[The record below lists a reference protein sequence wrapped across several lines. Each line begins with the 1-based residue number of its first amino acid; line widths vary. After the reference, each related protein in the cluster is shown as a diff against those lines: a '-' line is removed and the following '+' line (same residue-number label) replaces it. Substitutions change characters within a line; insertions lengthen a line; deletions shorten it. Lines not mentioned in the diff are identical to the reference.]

1 MIEKQAERMC
11 VMIKNY
17 VNQKNRQNVSYT
29 INPDHRQI
37 DLYFT
42 RDRRVIIVGTA
53 DNNYIFWL
61 SVSACEDEAATGE
74 AFDQITRQEWETH
87 TALYLALKEAGFD
100 YEDLAWMYHD
110 RIVQSKQPGIAW
122 STPFGHCYG
131 TDDADNGKFFAHDI
145 AGFPD
150 ILETKCRIRAADG
163 LYFPVLKEY
172 LRILED
178 GDDPLYYMSPDV
190 RAIHEILKQEQYLI
204 LAEDIKVREYYH
216 AAAKKEAELYN
227 RYMTAVR

>member
-1 MIEKQAERMC
+1 MC

-17 VNQKNRQNVSYT
+17 VNQKNWQNVSYT
-29 INPDHRQI
+29 INQDHRQI
-37 DLYFT
+37 ELYIT
-42 RDRRVIIVGTA
+42 RDRKVIVVGTA

-74 AFDQITRQEWETH
+74 AFDQITRQEWDTH

-110 RIVQSKQPGIAW
+110 RIVQSKQPGMAW

>member
-1 MIEKQAERMC
+1 
-11 VMIKNY
+11 MIKNY
-17 VNQKNRQNVSYT
+17 VNQKNWQNVSYT

-37 DLYFT
+37 ELYIT
-42 RDRRVIIVGTA
+42 RDRKVIVVGTA

-74 AFDQITRQEWETH
+74 AFNQITRQEWDTH
-87 TALYLALKEAGFD
+87 TALYLALEEAGFD

-110 RIVQSKQPGIAW
+110 RIVQSKQPGMAW

-190 RAIHEILKQEQYLI
+190 RAISGILKQEQYLI
-204 LAEDIKVREYYH
+204 LSGDIKVREYYH
-216 AAAKKEAELYN
+216 AAKKKEAELYN

>member
-1 MIEKQAERMC
+1 M
-11 VMIKNY
+11 
-17 VNQKNRQNVSYT
+17 
-29 INPDHRQI
+29 
-37 DLYFT
+37 
-42 RDRRVIIVGTA
+42 IIVGTA

-74 AFDQITRQEWETH
+74 AFDQITRQEWDTH

-110 RIVQSKQPGIAW
+110 RIVQSKQPGMAW

>member
-1 MIEKQAERMC
+1 
-11 VMIKNY
+11 MIKNY
-17 VNQKNRQNVSYT
+17 VNQKNWQNVSYT

-37 DLYFT
+37 ELYIT
-42 RDRRVIIVGTA
+42 RDRKVIVVGTA

-74 AFDQITRQEWETH
+74 AFDQITRQEWDTH

-110 RIVQSKQPGIAW
+110 RIVQSKQPGMAW

-150 ILETKCRIRAADG
+150 ILEIKCRIRAADG

>member
-1 MIEKQAERMC
+1 MC
-11 VMIKNY
+11 AMIKNY
-17 VNQKNRQNVSYT
+17 VNQRNRQNVSYT
-29 INPDHRQI
+29 INPDHRPI

-42 RDRRVIIVGTA
+42 RDRRVLIVGTA

-74 AFDQITRQEWETH
+74 AFDQITRQEWDTH

-110 RIVQSKQPGIAW
+110 RIVQSKQPGMAW

-204 LAEDIKVREYYH
+204 LAEDIKVREYYY

>member
-1 MIEKQAERMC
+1 
-11 VMIKNY
+11 MIKNY

-37 DLYFT
+37 NLYFT

-74 AFDQITRQEWETH
+74 AFDQITRRKWDTY
-87 TALYLALKEAGFD
+87 TALYLALEEAGFD
-100 YEDLAWMYHD
+100 YEDLEWMYHD
-110 RIVQSKQPGIAW
+110 RIAQSKQPGMAW

>member
-1 MIEKQAERMC
+1 MC
-11 VMIKNY
+11 AMIKNY

-37 DLYFT
+37 ELYIT
-42 RDRRVIIVGTA
+42 RDRRVIVVGTA

-74 AFDQITRQEWETH
+74 AFDQITRQEWDTH

-110 RIVQSKQPGIAW
+110 RIVQSKQPGMAW

>member
-1 MIEKQAERMC
+1 MC

-29 INPDHRQI
+29 INPDRRQI
-37 DLYFT
+37 DFYFT

-74 AFDQITRQEWETH
+74 AFDQITRQEWDTH

-110 RIVQSKQPGIAW
+110 RIVQSKQPGMAW

>member
-1 MIEKQAERMC
+1 MC

-17 VNQKNRQNVSYT
+17 VNQKNWQNVSYT

-37 DLYFT
+37 ELYIT
-42 RDRRVIIVGTA
+42 RDRKVIVVGTA

-74 AFDQITRQEWETH
+74 AFDQITRQEWDTH

-110 RIVQSKQPGIAW
+110 RIVQSKQPGMAW

-131 TDDADNGKFFAHDI
+131 TDDADNGTFFAHDI

>member
-1 MIEKQAERMC
+1 MC

-17 VNQKNRQNVSYT
+17 VNQKNWQNVSYT

-37 DLYFT
+37 ELYIT
-42 RDRRVIIVGTA
+42 RDRKVIVVGTA

-74 AFDQITRQEWETH
+74 AFDQITRQEWDTH

-110 RIVQSKQPGIAW
+110 RIVQSKQPGMAW

>member
-1 MIEKQAERMC
+1 
-11 VMIKNY
+11 MIKNY
-17 VNQKNRQNVSYT
+17 VNQKNWQNVSYT

-37 DLYFT
+37 ELYIT
-42 RDRRVIIVGTA
+42 RDRKVIVVGTA

-74 AFDQITRQEWETH
+74 AFDQITRQEWDTH

-110 RIVQSKQPGIAW
+110 RIVQSKQPGMAW

-190 RAIHEILKQEQYLI
+190 RAIHKILKQEQYLI

>member
-1 MIEKQAERMC
+1 MC

-17 VNQKNRQNVSYT
+17 VNQKNWQNVSYT

-37 DLYFT
+37 ELYIT
-42 RDRRVIIVGTA
+42 RDRKVIVVGTA

-74 AFDQITRQEWETH
+74 AFNQITRQEWDTH
-87 TALYLALKEAGFD
+87 TALYLALEEAGFD

-110 RIVQSKQPGIAW
+110 RIVQSKQPGMAW

>member
-1 MIEKQAERMC
+1 MC
-11 VMIKNY
+11 AMIKNY

-42 RDRRVIIVGTA
+42 RDRRVLIVGTA

-74 AFDQITRQEWETH
+74 AFNQITRQKWDTH
-87 TALYLALKEAGFD
+87 TALYLALE
-100 YEDLAWMYHD
+100 E
-110 RIVQSKQPGIAW
+110 
-122 STPFGHCYG
+122 
-131 TDDADNGKFFAHDI
+131 

-150 ILETKCRIRAADG
+150 ILETKCRIREAG
-163 LYFPVLKEY
+163 GRYFLVLQEY
-172 LRILED
+172 LRILNED

-190 RAIHEILKQEQYLI
+190 RAVSGILKQEQYLI
-204 LAEDIKVREYYH
+204 LSGDIKVREYYH
-216 AAAKKEAELYN
+216 AAKKKEAELYN

>member
-1 MIEKQAERMC
+1 MW

-17 VNQKNRQNVSYT
+17 VNQKNWQNVSYT

-37 DLYFT
+37 ELYIT
-42 RDRRVIIVGTA
+42 RDRKVIVVGTA

-74 AFDQITRQEWETH
+74 AFDQITRQEWDTH

-110 RIVQSKQPGIAW
+110 RIVQSKQPGMAW

>member
-1 MIEKQAERMC
+1 MC

-42 RDRRVIIVGTA
+42 RDRRVLIVGTA

-74 AFDQITRQEWETH
+74 AFDQITRQEWDTH

-110 RIVQSKQPGIAW
+110 RIVQSKQPGMAW

>member
-1 MIEKQAERMC
+1 M
-11 VMIKNY
+11 
-17 VNQKNRQNVSYT
+17 
-29 INPDHRQI
+29 
-37 DLYFT
+37 
-42 RDRRVIIVGTA
+42 IIVGTA

-61 SVSACEDEAATGE
+61 SVSACEDEEATGE
-74 AFDQITRQEWETH
+74 AFDQITHQKWDTH
-87 TALYLALKEAGFD
+87 TALYLALEEAGFD
-100 YEDLAWMYHD
+100 YEDLEWMYHD
-110 RIVQSKQPGIAW
+110 RIAQSKQPGMAW

>member
-1 MIEKQAERMC
+1 MC

-29 INPDHRQI
+29 INPDHRPI

-42 RDRRVIIVGTA
+42 RDRRVLIVGTA

-74 AFDQITRQEWETH
+74 AFDQITRQEWDTH

-110 RIVQSKQPGIAW
+110 RIVQSKQPGMAW

>member
-1 MIEKQAERMC
+1 MC
-11 VMIKNY
+11 AMIKNY
-17 VNQKNRQNVSYT
+17 VNQRNRQNVSYT

-42 RDRRVIIVGTA
+42 RDRRVLIVGTA

-74 AFDQITRQEWETH
+74 AFDQITRQEWDTH

-110 RIVQSKQPGIAW
+110 RIVQSKQPGMAW

-131 TDDADNGKFFAHDI
+131 TDDADNGKFFAYDI

>member
-1 MIEKQAERMC
+1 
-11 VMIKNY
+11 MIKNY
-17 VNQKNRQNVSYT
+17 VNQRNRQNVSYT

-37 DLYFT
+37 DLYIT
-42 RDRRVIIVGTA
+42 RDRKVIVVGTA

-61 SVSACEDEAATGE
+61 SVSACEDAAATRE
-74 AFDQITRQEWETH
+74 AFDQITRQEWDTH
-87 TALYLALKEAGFD
+87 TALYLALKETGFD

-110 RIVQSKQPGIAW
+110 RIVQSKQPGMAW

>member
-1 MIEKQAERMC
+1 MC
-11 VMIKNY
+11 AMIKNY
-17 VNQKNRQNVSYT
+17 VNQRNRQNVSYT

-42 RDRRVIIVGTA
+42 RDRRVLIVGTA

-74 AFDQITRQEWETH
+74 AFDQITRQEWDTH

-100 YEDLAWMYHD
+100 YEDL
-110 RIVQSKQPGIAW
+110 AW

>member
-1 MIEKQAERMC
+1 
-11 VMIKNY
+11 MIKNY
-17 VNQKNRQNVSYT
+17 VNQKNWQNVSYT

-37 DLYFT
+37 ELYIT
-42 RDRRVIIVGTA
+42 RDRKVIVVGTA

-74 AFDQITRQEWETH
+74 AFNQITRRKWDTH
-87 TALYLALKEAGFD
+87 TALYLALEEAGFD

-110 RIVQSKQPGIAW
+110 RIVQSKQPGMAW

-190 RAIHEILKQEQYLI
+190 RAISGILKQEQYLI
-204 LAEDIKVREYYH
+204 LSGDIKVREYYH
-216 AAAKKEAELYN
+216 AAKKKEAELYN

>member
-1 MIEKQAERMC
+1 MC
-11 VMIKNY
+11 AMIKNY
-17 VNQKNRQNVSYT
+17 VNQRNRQNVSYT
-29 INPDHRQI
+29 INQDHRQI

-61 SVSACEDEAATGE
+61 SVSACEDEEATGE
-74 AFDQITRQEWETH
+74 AFDQITHQKWDTH
-87 TALYLALKEAGFD
+87 TALYLVLEEAGFD
-100 YEDLAWMYHD
+100 YEDLEWMYHD
-110 RIVQSKQPGIAW
+110 RIVQSNQPGMAW

-131 TDDADNGKFFAHDI
+131 ADDADNGKFFAHDI

>member
-1 MIEKQAERMC
+1 
-11 VMIKNY
+11 MIKNY
-17 VNQKNRQNVSYT
+17 VNQRNRQNVSYT
-29 INPDHRQI
+29 INQDHRQI

-61 SVSACEDEAATGE
+61 SVSACEDEEATGE
-74 AFDQITRQEWETH
+74 AFDQITHQKWDTH
-87 TALYLALKEAGFD
+87 TALYLVLEEAGFD
-100 YEDLAWMYHD
+100 YEDLEWMYHD
-110 RIVQSKQPGIAW
+110 RIVQSNQPGMAW

-131 TDDADNGKFFAHDI
+131 ADDADNGKFFAHDI

>member
-1 MIEKQAERMC
+1 MC

-37 DLYFT
+37 NLYFT

-61 SVSACEDEAATGE
+61 SVSACEDEEATGE
-74 AFDQITRQEWETH
+74 AFDQITHQKWDTH
-87 TALYLALKEAGFD
+87 TALYLALEEAGFD
-100 YEDLAWMYHD
+100 YEDLEWMYHD
-110 RIVQSKQPGIAW
+110 RIAQSKQPGMAW

>member
-1 MIEKQAERMC
+1 
-11 VMIKNY
+11 MIKNY
-17 VNQKNRQNVSYT
+17 VNQKNWQNVSYT

-37 DLYFT
+37 ELYIT
-42 RDRRVIIVGTA
+42 RDRKVIVVGTA

-74 AFDQITRQEWETH
+74 AFDQITRQKWDTH
-87 TALYLALKEAGFD
+87 TALYLALEEAGFD

-110 RIVQSKQPGIAW
+110 RIVQSKQPGMAW

>member
-74 AFDQITRQEWETH
+74 AFDQITRQEWDTH

>member
-1 MIEKQAERMC
+1 
-11 VMIKNY
+11 MIKNY
-17 VNQKNRQNVSYT
+17 VNQRNRQNVSYT

-42 RDRRVIIVGTA
+42 RDRRVIVGGTA

-74 AFDQITRQEWETH
+74 AFNQITRRKWDTH
-87 TALYLALKEAGFD
+87 TALYLALEEAGFD

-110 RIVQSKQPGIAW
+110 RIVQSKQPGMAW

-190 RAIHEILKQEQYLI
+190 RAISGILKQEQYRI

>member
-1 MIEKQAERMC
+1 
-11 VMIKNY
+11 MIKNY
-17 VNQKNRQNVSYT
+17 VNQRNRQNVSYT
-29 INPDHRQI
+29 INPDRRQI

-74 AFDQITRQEWETH
+74 AFDQITRQEWDTH

-110 RIVQSKQPGIAW
+110 RIVQSKQPGMAW

>member
-1 MIEKQAERMC
+1 MC
-11 VMIKNY
+11 AMIKNY
-17 VNQKNRQNVSYT
+17 VNQRNRQNVSYT

-42 RDRRVIIVGTA
+42 RDRRVLIVGTA

-74 AFDQITRQEWETH
+74 AFDQITRQEWDTH

-100 YEDLAWMYHD
+100 YEDLTWMYHD
-110 RIVQSKQPGIAW
+110 RIVQSKQPGMAW

>member
-1 MIEKQAERMC
+1 
-11 VMIKNY
+11 MIKNY
-17 VNQKNRQNVSYT
+17 VNQKNWQNVSYT

-37 DLYFT
+37 ELYIT
-42 RDRRVIIVGTA
+42 RDRKVIVVGTA

-74 AFDQITRQEWETH
+74 AFDQITRQEWDTH

-110 RIVQSKQPGIAW
+110 RIVQSKQPGMAW

-190 RAIHEILKQEQYLI
+190 RAISGILKQEQYLI
-204 LAEDIKVREYYH
+204 LSGDIKVREYYH
-216 AAAKKEAELYN
+216 AAKKKEAELYN

>member
-1 MIEKQAERMC
+1 MC

-74 AFDQITRQEWETH
+74 AFDQITRRKWDTY
-87 TALYLALKEAGFD
+87 TALYLALEEAGFD
-100 YEDLAWMYHD
+100 YEDLEWMYHD
-110 RIVQSKQPGIAW
+110 RIAQSKQPGMAW

>member
-1 MIEKQAERMC
+1 MC

-74 AFDQITRQEWETH
+74 AFDQITRQEWDTH

-110 RIVQSKQPGIAW
+110 RIVQSKQPGMAW

>member
-1 MIEKQAERMC
+1 MC

-61 SVSACEDEAATGE
+61 SVSACEDEAANGE
-74 AFDQITRQEWETH
+74 AFDQITRQKWDTH
-87 TALYLALKEAGFD
+87 TALYLVLEEAGFD
-100 YEDLAWMYHD
+100 YEDLEWMYHD
-110 RIVQSKQPGIAW
+110 RIVQSKQPGMAW

-131 TDDADNGKFFAHDI
+131 ADSEDNGKFFAHDV
-145 AGFPD
+145 AGVPD
-150 ILETKCRIRAADG
+150 VLEAKCRIREAGGTLFSGVTGISAH
-163 LYFPVLKEY
+163 LK
-172 LRILED
+172 
-178 GDDPLYYMSPDV
+178 
-190 RAIHEILKQEQYLI
+190 
-204 LAEDIKVREYYH
+204 
-216 AAAKKEAELYN
+216 
-227 RYMTAVR
+227 

>member
-1 MIEKQAERMC
+1 MC

-17 VNQKNRQNVSYT
+17 VNQRNRQNVSYT

-37 DLYFT
+37 DLYIT
-42 RDRRVIIVGTA
+42 RDRRVIVVGTA

-61 SVSACEDEAATGE
+61 SVSACEDAAATRE
-74 AFDQITRQEWETH
+74 AFDQITRQEWDTH

-110 RIVQSKQPGIAW
+110 RIVQSKQPGMAW